1 MPYPELINMSETAMF
16 KMPTIDLSAQSL
28 LMLAQFGF
36 FAVFAYWGYESA
48 ETTSDYI
55 FPLMMGS
62 AGLALLFSVPN
73 ARMGVTLG
81 IPAIMAVW
89 GLAMGENEMLFWA
102 VMMLLIVGSIAHI
115 PALAIGDPSLGLDD
129 ESRVK
134 RLGLVYTLFLAFM
147 LFMFSGLPDAAM
159 EGEVTDQDSDGNDI
173 VYTLESTEQ
182 TIGQAGLGLGVIGI
196 LVFLLTAVMG
206 SELGPAR
213 PWHGGLLFSGAFC
226 LDAYIWISIDATGSS
241 LIPDA
246 LFALAA
252 CGLFI
257 LAPCIAYEGSSDSSG
272 SE

>member
-1 MPYPELINMSETAMF
+1 MSESAMF

-55 FPLMMGS
+55 FPLMMGG
-62 AGLALLFSVPN
+62 AGLALFLSVPN

-81 IPAIMAVW
+81 IPAIMVAW
-89 GLAMGENEMLFWA
+89 GLAMGEHDIMIWA
-102 VMMLLIVGSIAHI
+102 VFMLIIVGSLAHI

-129 ESRVK
+129 ESRLR
-134 RLGLVYTLFLAFM
+134 RLGLVYTLFLLFM
-147 LFMFSGLPDAAM
+147 LFMFSSLGDAAL
-159 EGEVTDQDSDGNDI
+159 EGEVIDQDSDGNEI

-182 TIGQAGLGLGVIGI
+182 TIGKAGFGLGVVGI

-206 SELGPAR
+206 RELGPAR
-213 PWHGGLLFSGAFC
+213 PWHGGLLFSAAFC
-226 LDAYIWISIDATGSS
+226 LDAYIWIAIDAPGSS
-241 LIPDA
+241 PIPDA
-246 LFALAA
+246 LMALSA

>member
-1 MPYPELINMSETAMF
+1 MY
-16 KMPTIDLSAQSL
+16 KMPTIDGSSESL
-28 LMLAQFGF
+28 LRLSQFAF
-36 FAVFAYWGYESA
+36 FAVFAYWGYEGA
-48 ETTSDYI
+48 TTTSDYI

-81 IPAIMAVW
+81 IPAIMVVW
-89 GLAMGENEMLFWA
+89 GLAMGENELLFWA
-102 VMMLLIVGSIAHI
+102 IMMLIIVGSIAHI
-115 PALAIGDPSLGLDD
+115 PALAIGDSSLGLDD
-129 ESRVK
+129 ESRVR
-134 RLGLVYTLFLAFM
+134 RLGLVYTLFLVFM
-147 LFMFSGLPDAAM
+147 LFMFSGLPGAAM
-159 EGEVTDQDSDGNDI
+159 EGEVTDQDSDGNEI

-182 TIGQAGLGLGVIGI
+182 TIGKAGLGLGVIGI

-206 SELGPAR
+206 TEVGSAR
-213 PWHGGLLFSGAFC
+213 PWHGGLLFSAAFC
-226 LDAYIWISIDATGSS
+226 LDAYIWITIDATGSS

-257 LAPCIAYEGSSDSSG
+257 LAPCIAYERSSDSSE